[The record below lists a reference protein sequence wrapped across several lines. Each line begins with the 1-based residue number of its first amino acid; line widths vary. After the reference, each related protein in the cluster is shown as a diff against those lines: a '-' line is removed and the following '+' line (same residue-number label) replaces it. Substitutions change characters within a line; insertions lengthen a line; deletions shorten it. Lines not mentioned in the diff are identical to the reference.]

1 MPFCQNKRNH
11 ASRCG
16 CRPENGQLIVLLH
29 GFPEFWYGWKNQI
42 KPLADAGYR
51 VIAPDQRGYNL
62 SDKPDG
68 IDSYRIDT
76 LRDDII
82 GLISQFTDEKAIVIG
97 HDWGGAVAWHL
108 ASTRPEYLEKLIA
121 INIPHPYI
129 MKTVTPIYPP
139 QWLKSS
145 YIAFFQ
151 LPDIPEASLKEN
163 DYETLDKAIGLSTR
177 PELFTS
183 EDVSKYK
190 EAWKQPGALTA
201 MLNWYRALRKGS
213 LSEKTTYETAPYRMI
228 WGMEDRFLSRKLAK
242 ETERHCTNGHLI
254 FVDEA
259 SIGLTTKNQPSSI
272 ILFWNT
278 LKNNKS
284 EFLSI
289 RLS

>member
-1 MPFCQNKRNH
+1 MDGVKCQFVNTNGITLH
-11 ASRCG
+11 VASAG
-16 CRPENGQLIVLLH
+16 PEDGPLLVLLH
-29 GFPEFWYGWKNQI
+29 GFPEFWYAWKNQI

-62 SDKPDG
+62 SDKPEG

-82 GLISQFTDEKAIVIG
+82 GLITQFTDEKAIVIG

-121 INIPHPYI
+121 INIPHPHV
-129 MKTVTPIYPP
+129 MKTVTPFYPP

-151 LPDIPEASLKEN
+151 LPDIPEASLREN
-163 DYETLDKAIGLSTR
+163 DYETLDKAIGLSAR
-177 PELFTS
+177 PEIFS
-183 EDVSKYK
+183 SDDVSRYK

-213 LSEKTTYETAPYRMI
+213 LAEKPPYETAPYRMI

-242 ETERHCTNGHLI
+242 ETEKQCPNGHLI

-259 SIGLTTKNQPSSI
+259 SHWINHEKPAIVNQLILEYLKNQ
-272 ILFWNT
+272 
-278 LKNNKS
+278 
-284 EFLSI
+284 
-289 RLS
+289 

>member
-1 MPFCQNKRNH
+1 MDGIKRQFVKTNGVTLH
-11 ASRCG
+11 VASAG
-16 CRPENGQLIVLLH
+16 PEDGRLIVLLH

-62 SDKPDG
+62 SDKPEG
-68 IDSYRIDT
+68 IEAYRIDT

-82 GLISQFTDEKAIVIG
+82 GLITQFTDEKAIVIG

-108 ASTRPEYLEKLIA
+108 ASTHREYLEKLIA
-121 INIPHPYI
+121 INIPHPGI
-129 MKTVTPIYPP
+129 MKTVTPVYPP

-163 DYETLDKAIGLSTR
+163 DYESLDQAIGLSTR
-177 PELFTS
+177 PELFSS
-183 EDVSKYK
+183 EDVSRYK

-213 LSEKTTYETAPYRMI
+213 LSEKVTCETAPYRMI

-242 ETERHCTNGHLI
+242 ETEKRCPNGHLI

-259 SIGLTTKNQPSSI
+259 SHWINHEKPAIVNQL
-272 ILFWNT
+272 ILEY
-278 LKNNKS
+278 LKKP
-284 EFLSI
+284 
-289 RLS
+289 

>member
-1 MPFCQNKRNH
+1 MDGVKCHFVKTNGITLH
-11 ASRCG
+11 VAAAG
-16 CRPENGQLIVLLH
+16 PENGQLIVLLH

-163 DYETLDKAIGLSTR
+163 DYETLDKAIGLSDR

-259 SIGLTTKNQPSSI
+259 SHWINHEKPAIVNHL
-272 ILFWNT
+272 ILEY
-278 LKNNKS
+278 LKKQ
-284 EFLSI
+284 
-289 RLS
+289 

>member
-1 MPFCQNKRNH
+1 MDGVKCQFVNT
-11 ASRCG
+11 
-16 CRPENGQLIVLLH
+16 NGITLHVAAAGREDGPLIVLLH

-42 KPLADAGYR
+42 KPLVDAGYR

-62 SDKPDG
+62 SDKPEG

-82 GLISQFTDEKAIVIG
+82 GLITQFTDEKAIVIG

-121 INIPHPYI
+121 INIPHPHV
-129 MKTVTPIYPP
+129 MKTVTPPYPP

-145 YIAFFQ
+145 YIAYFQ
-151 LPDIPEASLKEN
+151 LPDIPEASLREN
-163 DYETLDKAIGLSTR
+163 DYDTLDKAIGLSDR
-177 PELFTS
+177 PALFTS
-183 EDVSKYK
+183 EDVSRYK

-213 LSEKTTYETAPYRMI
+213 LAEKPSYETVPYRMI

-242 ETERHCTNGHLI
+242 ETERHCPNGHLI

-259 SIGLTTKNQPSSI
+259 SHWINHEKPAIVNQLILEYLKNQ
-272 ILFWNT
+272 
-278 LKNNKS
+278 
-284 EFLSI
+284 
-289 RLS
+289 

>member
-1 MPFCQNKRNH
+1 MDGVNCQFVKTNGITLH
-11 ASRCG
+11 VAAAG
-16 CRPENGQLIVLLH
+16 PEDGPLIVLLH
-29 GFPEFWYGWKNQI
+29 GFPEFWFGWKNQI

-68 IDSYRIDT
+68 IDAYRIDT

-82 GLISQFTDEKAIVIG
+82 GLITQFTDEKAIVIG

-121 INIPHPYI
+121 INIPHPHI
-129 MKTVTPIYPP
+129 MKTVTPVYPP

-177 PELFTS
+177 PELFSS
-183 EDVSKYK
+183 EDVSRYK
-190 EAWKQPGALTA
+190 EVWKQPGALTA

-213 LSEKTTYETAPYRMI
+213 LSEKTTCETVPYRMI
-228 WGMEDRFLSRKLAK
+228 WGMEDRFFKQKAC
-242 ETERHCTNGHLI
+242 ERNGKALPEWTSH
-254 FVDEA
+254 FC
-259 SIGLTTKNQPSSI
+259 
-272 ILFWNT
+272 
-278 LKNNKS
+278 
-284 EFLSI
+284 
-289 RLS
+289 

>member
-1 MPFCQNKRNH
+1 MDGVKCQFVNTNGITLH
-11 ASRCG
+11 VAAAG
-16 CRPENGQLIVLLH
+16 PEDGPLIVLLH

-42 KPLADAGYR
+42 KPLVDAGYR

-62 SDKPDG
+62 SDKPEG

-82 GLISQFTDEKAIVIG
+82 GLITQFTDEKAIVIG

-121 INIPHPYI
+121 INIPHPHV
-129 MKTVTPIYPP
+129 MKTVTPHYPP

-145 YIAFFQ
+145 YIAYFQ
-151 LPDIPEASLKEN
+151 LPDIPEASLREN
-163 DYETLDKAIGLSTR
+163 DYETLDKAIGLSDR
-177 PELFTS
+177 PALFTS
-183 EDVSKYK
+183 EDVSRYK

-213 LSEKTTYETAPYRMI
+213 LAEKPSYETVPYRMI

-242 ETERHCTNGHLI
+242 ETERHCPNGHLI

-259 SIGLTTKNQPSSI
+259 SHWINHEKPAIVNQLILEYLKNQ
-272 ILFWNT
+272 
-278 LKNNKS
+278 
-284 EFLSI
+284 
-289 RLS
+289 

>member
-1 MPFCQNKRNH
+1 MDGVKSQFVKTNGITLH
-11 ASRCG
+11 VASAG
-16 CRPENGQLIVLLH
+16 PEDGPLLVLLH
-29 GFPEFWYGWKNQI
+29 GFPEFWYGWKKQI

-62 SDKPDG
+62 SDKPEG
-68 IDSYRIDT
+68 IESYRIDT

-82 GLISQFTDEKAIVIG
+82 GLITQFTDEKAIVIG

-108 ASTRPEYLEKLIA
+108 ASTHPEYLEKLIA
-121 INIPHPYI
+121 INIPHPDI
-129 MKTVTPIYPP
+129 MKTVTPVYPP

-151 LPDIPEASLKEN
+151 LPDIPEASLQEN
-163 DYETLDKAIGLSTR
+163 GYESLDRAIGLSTR
-177 PELFTS
+177 PELFSS
-183 EDVSKYK
+183 EDVSRYK

-213 LSEKTTYETAPYRMI
+213 LSEKVTYETAPYRMI

-242 ETERHCTNGHLI
+242 ETEKRCPNGHLI

-259 SIGLTTKNQPSSI
+259 SHWINHEKPAIVNQLI
-272 ILFWNT
+272 MEYL
-278 LKNNKS
+278 NKP
-284 EFLSI
+284 
-289 RLS
+289 

>member
-1 MPFCQNKRNH
+1 MDGVKCQFVKTNGITLH
-11 ASRCG
+11 VATAG
-16 CRPENGQLIVLLH
+16 PEDGQLLVLLH

-51 VIAPDQRGYNL
+51 VIVPDQRGYNL
-62 SDKPDG
+62 SDKPEG

-82 GLISQFTDEKAIVIG
+82 GLITQFTDEKAIVIG

-108 ASTRPEYLEKLIA
+108 ASTRQEYLEKLIA
-121 INIPHPYI
+121 INIPHPHV
-129 MKTVTPIYPP
+129 MKTVMPMYPP

-151 LPDIPEASLKEN
+151 LSDKPEASLKDN
-163 DYETLDKAIGLSTR
+163 DYEALDKAIGLSTR
-177 PELFTS
+177 PEMFTS

-213 LSEKTTYETAPYRMI
+213 LAEKTSCETVPYRLI

-242 ETERHCTNGHLI
+242 ETEKHCPNGHLI

-259 SIGLTTKNQPSSI
+259 SHWINHEKPDIVNQL
-272 ILFWNT
+272 ILDY
-278 LKNNKS
+278 LKK
-284 EFLSI
+284 
-289 RLS
+289 

>member
-1 MPFCQNKRNH
+1 MDGVKCHFVKTNGITLH
-11 ASRCG
+11 VADAG
-16 CRPENGQLIVLLH
+16 PENGQLIVLLH

-163 DYETLDKAIGLSTR
+163 DYETLDKAIGLSDR

-259 SIGLTTKNQPSSI
+259 SHWINHEKPAIVNHL
-272 ILFWNT
+272 ILEY
-278 LKNNKS
+278 LKKQ
-284 EFLSI
+284 
-289 RLS
+289 

>member
-1 MPFCQNKRNH
+1 MDGVNCQFVKTNGITLH
-11 ASRCG
+11 VAAAG
-16 CRPENGQLIVLLH
+16 PEDGPLIVLLH

-68 IDSYRIDT
+68 IDAYRIDT

-82 GLISQFTDEKAIVIG
+82 GLITQFTDEKAIVIG

-121 INIPHPYI
+121 INIPHPHI
-129 MKTVTPIYPP
+129 MTTVTPVYPP

-177 PELFTS
+177 PELFSS
-183 EDVSKYK
+183 EDVSRYK

-213 LSEKTTYETAPYRMI
+213 LSEKTTCETVPYRMI
-228 WGMEDRFLSRKLAK
+228 WGMEDRFLSKKLAK
-242 ETERHCTNGHLI
+242 ETERHCPNGHLI

-259 SIGLTTKNQPSSI
+259 SHWINHEKPAIVNQL
-272 ILFWNT
+272 ILEY
-278 LKNNKS
+278 LKKQ
-284 EFLSI
+284 
-289 RLS
+289 

>member
-1 MPFCQNKRNH
+1 MDGVKCQFVNTNGITLH
-11 ASRCG
+11 VASAG
-16 CRPENGQLIVLLH
+16 PEDGPLLVMLH

-62 SDKPDG
+62 SDKPEG

-82 GLISQFTDEKAIVIG
+82 GLITQFTDEKAIIIG

-121 INIPHPYI
+121 INIPHLHV
-129 MKTVTPIYPP
+129 MKTVTPLYPP

-151 LPDIPEASLKEN
+151 LPDIPEASLREN

-177 PELFTS
+177 PEIFS
-183 EDVSKYK
+183 SDDVSRYK

-213 LSEKTTYETAPYRMI
+213 LAEKPPYETAPYRMI

-242 ETERHCTNGHLI
+242 ETVKQCPNGHLI

-259 SIGLTTKNQPSSI
+259 SHWINHEKPAIVNQLILEYLKNQ
-272 ILFWNT
+272 
-278 LKNNKS
+278 
-284 EFLSI
+284 
-289 RLS
+289 

>member
-1 MPFCQNKRNH
+1 MDGVKCQFVKTNGITLH
-11 ASRCG
+11 VAAAG
-16 CRPENGQLIVLLH
+16 PEDGPLLVLLH

-82 GLISQFTDEKAIVIG
+82 GLITQFTDGKAIVIG

-108 ASTRPEYLEKLIA
+108 ASTRPDYVEKLIA
-121 INIPHPYI
+121 INIPHPHI
-129 MKTVTPIYPP
+129 MKTVTPVYPP

-177 PELFTS
+177 PEIFS
-183 EDVSKYK
+183 SDDVSRYK
-190 EAWKQPGALTA
+190 EAWNQPGALTA

-213 LSEKTTYETAPYRMI
+213 LAEKPAYETAPYRMI
-228 WGMEDRFLSRKLAK
+228 WGMEDRFLSRRLAK
-242 ETERHCTNGHLI
+242 ETERRCSNGHLI

-259 SIGLTTKNQPSSI
+259 SHWINHEKPAIVNQLILEYLKNQ
-272 ILFWNT
+272 
-278 LKNNKS
+278 
-284 EFLSI
+284 
-289 RLS
+289 